1 MKPDER
7 GAGLPQ
13 SVAKKL
19 RAIRRRAVGFTFLRG
34 LILAGAVLLA
44 AMVAAMLI
52 DWSVGW
58 FNPAA
63 RYTAI
68 IIALAATILAFI
80 AWCAFP
86 LLHRRTFVSTAREV
100 DQSLPQLEE
109 RWSTVTEL
117 SQSQDAPE
125 VRGSDVMIR
134 KVASE
139 AELAS
144 ENITPQKVISSRPVL
159 LAVRWLAGAVAVL
172 LILCAVNFTQTRL
185 LAQRFWM
192 PGKNISLTQVS
203 ASPGDVWVPKG
214 EALTLNAT
222 AKGRV
227 PKGGAVLTLRGERGG

>member
-1 MKPDER
+1 MKPNER

-13 SVAKKL
+13 SVARKL

-63 RYTAI
+63 RYAVTSL
-68 IIALAATILAFI
+68 ALGGAAVAFI
-80 AWCAFP
+80 IWCALP
-86 LLHRRTFVSTAREV
+86 LLHRRTIVSTAREV
-100 DQSLPQLEE
+100 DESLPQLEE

-117 SQSQDAPE
+117 SQSTDAPE
-125 VRGSDVMIR
+125 VRGSEAMIR

-159 LAVRWLAGAVAVL
+159 LAGRWLAGAVAVL

-185 LAQRFWM
+185 LAQREVDSVAGGYAYAEGPLWHPDGYLLFADSPRDRLHKWDRSRSVR
-192 PGKNISLTQVS
+192 GSLRS
-203 ASPGDVWVPKG
+203 I
-214 EALTLNAT
+214 
-222 AKGRV
+222 R
-227 PKGGAVLTLRGERGG
+227 